1 MVSQSHQN
9 LKIGVICHPSIGGSG
24 ALATEL
30 GIWLAEQ
37 GHEVHFISHEV
48 PFRLREGYSS
58 RLFCHTVTLE
68 HYDLF
73 KYPPYTIAL
82 AAKIA
87 EVAKWHKLDLL
98 HVHYAIPHSVAAFLA
113 REMCECPVRIVATLH
128 GTDVTTIGKDSSYK
142 ELTTMALKRCC
153 AVTTVSH
160 SLKQDAENNFGLE
173 NIHVIHNFVDHRKF
187 HPNVKCNHFH
197 PEGRE
202 GEKVIVHMSNFR
214 YLKNVDETVRVFQGI
229 QEKIPARLFLIG
241 DGEAMGSVQRLTN
254 SLGLHDKV
262 EFLGQQESV
271 ACILPRTDL
280 FLLNST
286 HESFGLS
293 VLEAMACGVPAVTT
307 RVGGLPEVVD
317 EGVTGHLCNPG
328 EIDCMV
334 QKALHILDTDQ
345 HPSYSK
351 AAIERSQQLFNVTHI
366 GEKYLDLYRSL
377 LGEDC

>member
-1 MVSQSHQN
+1 MSDKNSRS
-9 LKIGVICHPSIGGSG
+9 LKIGIICHPSIGGSG

-30 GIWLAEQ
+30 GIWLADQ

-48 PFRLREGYSS
+48 PFRLREGFSS

-87 EVAKWHKLDLL
+87 EVAKWDELDLL

-142 ELTTMALKRCC
+142 ELTAMALKRCC
-153 AVTTVSH
+153 AVTTVSN
-160 SLKQDAENNFGLE
+160 SLKEDAQKNLGLE
-173 NIHVIHNFVDHRKF
+173 NIQVIHNFVDHSKF
-187 HPNVKCNHFH
+187 HPDVKCNHFH
-197 PEGRE
+197 PEGKD

-214 YLKNVDETVRVFQGI
+214 HLKNVDDTVRVFQKI
-229 QEKIPARLFLIG
+229 QERIPARLFLIG
-241 DGEAMGSVQRLTN
+241 DGESMGAVRGVTT
-254 SLGLHDKV
+254 SLGIQDKV

-280 FLLNST
+280 FILNST

-293 VLEAMACGVPAVTT
+293 VLEAMACGVPAITT
-307 RVGGLPEVVD
+307 RVGGLPEVVE
-317 EGVTGHLCNPG
+317 EGVTGHLCESG
-328 EIDCMV
+328 DIEGMAD
-334 QKALHILDTDQ
+334 KAVHILKEEN
-345 HPSYSK
+345 HFRYSEAAINRSK
-351 AAIERSQQLFNVTHI
+351 AMFNVDLI
-366 GEKYLDLYRSL
+366 GQSYERLYRSL

>member
-1 MVSQSHQN
+1 MSEKKN
-9 LKIGVICHPSIGGSG
+9 RPLKIGIICHPSIGGSG

-30 GIWLAEQ
+30 GLWLADQ
-37 GHEVHFISHEV
+37 GNEVHFISHEI

-87 EVAKWHKLDLL
+87 EVAKWHELDLL

-153 AVTTVSH
+153 AVTTVSS
-160 SLKQDAENNFGLE
+160 SLREDAENNYNLE
-173 NIHVIHNFVDHRKF
+173 EIHVIHNFVDHGKF
-187 HPNVKCNHFH
+187 HPDVKCNHFH
-197 PEGRE
+197 PEGKE
-202 GEKVIVHMSNFR
+202 NEKIIVHMSNFR
-214 YLKNVDETVRVFQGI
+214 YLKNVDETVRVF
-229 QEKIPARLFLIG
+229 EKIQKEIAARLFLIG
-241 DGEAMGSVQRLTN
+241 DGEAMGSVQNLTR
-254 SLGLHDKV
+254 SLGIQDKV

-286 HESFGLS
+286 HESFGLA

-307 RVGGLPEVVD
+307 RVGGLPEVVE
-317 EGVTGHLCNPG
+317 EGVTGHLCEPG
-328 EIDCMV
+328 EVDCM
-334 QKALHILDTDQ
+334 AERSLHILKEEN
-345 HPSYSK
+345 HSRYSL
-351 AAIERSQQLFNVTHI
+351 ASMERSKKLFNVDLI
-366 GEKYLDLYRSL
+366 ANQYLDLYHSL
-377 LGEDC
+377 LVEDC